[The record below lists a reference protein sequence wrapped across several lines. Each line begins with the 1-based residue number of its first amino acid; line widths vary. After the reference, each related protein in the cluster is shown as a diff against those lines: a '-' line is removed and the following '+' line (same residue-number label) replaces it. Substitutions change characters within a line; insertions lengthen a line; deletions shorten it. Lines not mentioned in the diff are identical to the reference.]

1 MVMSAR
7 PPLRSKLVL
16 VAPFLG
22 KAALMGGDLSR
33 RRSARVL
40 AVQKCFD
47 VLAPARERHH
57 LFAAVSFQLPTSVGR
72 GHADLIPKRLYFAG
86 KFRAINRSR
95 KALAPIDLDRI
106 ETPPHAIRPKR
117 HVGDYD
123 VGMEVWIGAV
133 AISCTSL
140 RWSCG
145 NVVEAG
151 GHDVG
156 GGDPFLSAVA
166 ARLREL
172 FKFQKRALDRTPMCI
187 YQPRIVANQR
197 LDADRLGRV
206 EGCIPARAALVPAGG
221 GADEDLARTGS
232 RSPQHGTKIFL
243 ADRAAQSESFGTSP
257 IPLAGNALRL
267 SVIVVLGVFLLILSL
282 SLADTERTFRHYQ
295 HGLNPLSWSAG
306 RYGPQRDHLGPPRWR
321 YRRR

>member
-1 MVMSAR
+1 MSAR

-151 GHDVG
+151 G
-156 GGDPFLSAVA
+156 
-166 ARLREL
+166 
-172 FKFQKRALDRTPMCI
+172 
-187 YQPRIVANQR
+187 
-197 LDADRLGRV
+197 
-206 EGCIPARAALVPAGG
+206 G

-232 RSPQHGTKIFL
+232 RSPQHGTNIFL
-243 ADRAAQSESFGTSP
+243 ADRAAQSESFGAPP

-267 SVIVVLGVFLLILSL
+267 GIVVVLGVFLLIVGLG
-282 SLADTERTFRHYQ
+282 LADAERALRHYQ
-295 HGLNPLSWSAG
+295 HGLNPLSSSAG
-306 RYGPQRDHLGPPRWR
+306 RCGMQLDDLRPSCGLH
-321 YRRR
+321 RRRQIDARDEAFLSDLRCKIGETHERAVMTGDAEVAR

>member
-1 MVMSAR
+1 MIMSAR

-57 LFAAVSFQLPTSVGR
+57 LFARVSFQLPTPVRR
-72 GHADLIPKRLYFAG
+72 GHADLIPKRLYFAC

-106 ETPPHAIRPKR
+106 ETPPHCVRAER

-123 VGMEVWIGAV
+123 VGMEMWVSAV
-133 AISCTSL
+133 AVLAPGL
-140 RWSCG
+140 RWSRG
-145 NVVEAG
+145 DVVKAG
-151 GHDVG
+151 GDDVG
-156 GGDPFLSAVA
+156 GSDPFLSAVA
-166 ARLREL
+166 TRLREL
-172 FKFQKRALDRTPMCI
+172 FKFRKRALDRTPMCI

-197 LDADRLGRV
+197 LDAD
-206 EGCIPARAALVPAGG
+206 
-221 GADEDLARTGS
+221 
-232 RSPQHGTKIFL
+232 
-243 ADRAAQSESFGTSP
+243 
-257 IPLAGNALRL
+257 
-267 SVIVVLGVFLLILSL
+267 
-282 SLADTERTFRHYQ
+282 
-295 HGLNPLSWSAG
+295 
-306 RYGPQRDHLGPPRWR
+306 
-321 YRRR
+321 